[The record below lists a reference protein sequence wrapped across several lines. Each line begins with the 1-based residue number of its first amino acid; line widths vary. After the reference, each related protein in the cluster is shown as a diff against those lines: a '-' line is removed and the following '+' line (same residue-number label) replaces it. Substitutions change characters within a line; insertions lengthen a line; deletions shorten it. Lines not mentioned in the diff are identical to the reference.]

1 MADILSD
8 GDGCYYKVSNLFGE
22 LFFRFIVIKLLKFVP
37 VDNDDIYR

>member
-1 MADILSD
+1 MADTLREW
-8 GDGCYYKVSNLFGE
+8 DGCYYKVFNLFEE